1 VLADTNVCYSITV
14 LDLVLRLD
22 EHDVH
27 KVIWTEDLLKE
38 LEDTWVENGV
48 RPREGAR
55 KVCDDIRSAF
65 IDQEVPRGV
74 YEHLIDSMPGADS
87 DDHLHSAAAAAVAPA
102 TIITHNLRDFPVN
115 QLAGL
120 GVTVLHPDEYLLG
133 VLATDSSE
141 VIDVISAMVKDRT
154 NPPVGAADVLNLLRG
169 AGLPRFAEAVE
180 ALVALRI

>member
-1 VLADTNVCYSITV
+1 
-14 LDLVLRLD
+14 
-22 EHDVH
+22 
-27 KVIWTEDLLKE
+27 
-38 LEDTWVENGV
+38 
-48 RPREGAR
+48 
-55 KVCDDIRSAF
+55 
-65 IDQEVPRGV
+65 
-74 YEHLIDSMPGADS
+74 
-87 DDHLHSAAAAAVAPA
+87 LHSAAAAAVAPA

>member
-1 VLADTNVCYSITV
+1 MALRSVLADTNVCYSTTV

-27 KVIWTEDLLKE
+27 QVIWTEDLVKE

-55 KVCDDIRSAF
+55 TVCDDVRSAF
-65 IDQEVPRGV
+65 ADREVPRAA

-87 DDHLHSAAAAAVAPA
+87 DDHLHSAAAAAVSPA

-115 QLAGL
+115 QLAEF
-120 GVTVLHPDEYLLG
+120 GVTVQ
-133 VLATDSSE
+133 
-141 VIDVISAMVKDRT
+141 
-154 NPPVGAADVLNLLRG
+154 
-169 AGLPRFAEAVE
+169 
-180 ALVALRI
+180 